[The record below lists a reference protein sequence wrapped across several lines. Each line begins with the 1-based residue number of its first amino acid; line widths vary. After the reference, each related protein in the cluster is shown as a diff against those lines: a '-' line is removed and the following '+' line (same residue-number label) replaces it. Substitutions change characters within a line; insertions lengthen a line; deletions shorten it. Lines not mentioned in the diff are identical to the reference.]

1 MKKYIAPATKVFMLD
16 PEASIMINM
25 SDTEGWEGELSNK
38 RRGGGSAIWSSDT
51 EDSSKPFN
59 RK

>member
-1 MKKYIAPATKVFMLD
+1 MKKYIAPAARFVKLNTESMIAMSFNYEEGGD
-16 PEASIMINM
+16 EATNR
-25 SDTEGWEGELSNK
+25 